1 MMSMKVK
8 IQRILKSKTWRRRY
22 ILSTII
28 GKKMSDS
35 FYLKIYYKT
44 MTNRDLDINNPKTFN
59 EKLQWLKLYDRNPL
73 YTTLVDKYAVREYI
87 KEKIGEEYL
96 IPLIGGPWKSVDEIP
111 FDTLPNQFV
120 LKTTHDSGG
129 VVICNNKKNFDVNAA
144 KRKLH
149 KSLKNNYYYSGREW
163 PYKNVPPQIIAEK
176 YMVDESGTELKDYKI
191 FNFQGKAKLIQVDYN
206 RFVDHKR
213 NLYTPEWE
221 YLDVMLQY
229 PNDSQHKIEKPK
241 SLEKMLELAELLSE
255 GIPHV
260 RTDFYSIG
268 EKIYFGEMTFYHG
281 SGFEK
286 FAPPEWDR
294 IVGDWLVL
302 PEKKK

>member
-96 IPLIGGPWKSVDEIP
+96 IPLLGGPWKCVDEIT

-129 VVICNNKKNFDVNAA
+129 VVICNDKKNFDYDAA
-144 KRKLH
+144 KRKLQ
-149 KSLKNNYYYSGREW
+149 KSLKSNFYYSGREW
-163 PYKNVPPQIIAEK
+163 PYKNVPPQIIAEQFLDNGNNRELIDYK
-176 YMVDESGTELKDYKI
+176 FMCFNGRVRCTFVCEDRHEELKITFY
-191 FNFQGKAKLIQVDYN
+191 
-206 RFVDHKR
+206 
-213 NLYTPEWE
+213 
-221 YLDVMLQY
+221 
-229 PNDSQHKIEKPK
+229 DSQWQMMSVERVTHPRNNVKIEKPVNY
-241 SLEKMLELAELLSE
+241 EKMVQLAEHLAKDIAFLR
-255 GIPHV
+255 V
-260 RTDFYSIG
+260 DFYEVQG
-268 EKIYFGEMTFYHG
+268 KIYFGELTFYPA
-281 SGFEK
+281 SGFEG
-286 FAPPEWDR
+286 FNPPEWDR
-294 IVGDWLVL
+294 ILGDWLVL

>member
-1 MMSMKVK
+1 MNRNTIKHELYKWIPTKLFIKLQYRHVVK
-8 IQRILKSKTWRRRY
+8 
-22 ILSTII
+22 
-28 GKKMSDS
+28 KK
-35 FYLKIYYKT
+35 L
-44 MTNRDLDINNPKTFN
+44 NLRNPQTFN

-96 IPLIGGPWKSVDEIP
+96 IPLIGGPWKSVNEIP

-129 VVICNNKKNFDVNAA
+129 IVICKDKAVFDIDAA
-144 KRKLH
+144 KCKLKWSLQRK
-149 KSLKNNYYYSGREW
+149 YFYSSREW
-163 PYKNVPPQIIAEK
+163 PYKNVQPQIIAEK

-241 SLEKMLELAELLSE
+241 SLGKMLELAELLSE

-268 EKIYFGEMTFYHG
+268 EKIYFGELTFYHG

-286 FAPPEWDR
+286 FDPPEWDR
-294 IVGDWLVL
+294 ILGDWLVL
-302 PEKKK
+302 PDKL